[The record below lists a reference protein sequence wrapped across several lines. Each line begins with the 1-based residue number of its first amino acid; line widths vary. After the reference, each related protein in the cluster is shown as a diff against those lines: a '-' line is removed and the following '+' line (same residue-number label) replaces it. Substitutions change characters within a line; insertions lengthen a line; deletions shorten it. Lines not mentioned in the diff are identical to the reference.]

1 MLNKTYFIDDKP
13 GSLSNICEIKI
24 LICYVLRESQ
34 QTITQSQLNKVFQIN
49 ETVNYFNFCQAMAE
63 LLTTNHVF
71 QQNDNIL
78 KLTQLG
84 LDAVELFEK
93 NLPASTLK
101 KSIKTLNELI
111 EYERE
116 NKNRIIEINK
126 KEDGYI
132 VKLVLEETGSNLLN
146 LEIFCPTEDAANKF
160 KDELKNKT
168 TDVYRTIL
176 AVLSNDHKTLIE
188 IASNCKKLQI
198 MEKTKKN
205 FNHEEL

>member
-24 LICYVLRESQ
+24 LICYVLRESKQ
-34 QTITQSQLNKVFQIN
+34 AITQNQLNKVFQIN

-63 LLTTNHVF
+63 LLSTNHISKR
-71 QQNDNIL
+71 NDDTL
-78 KLTQLG
+78 QLTQLG
-84 LDAVELFEK
+84 LDTVELFEK

-101 KSIKTLNELI
+101 KSIKTLNKLI
-111 EYERE
+111 EFERE
-116 NKNRIIEINK
+116 NKNRIVKINEE
-126 KEDGYI
+126 EDGYI

-160 KDELKNKT
+160 EDELKKKT
-168 TDVYRTIL
+168 TDVYRAIL

-188 IASNCKKLQI
+188 IASNCKKFQT
-198 MEKTKKN
+198 MEKIKK
-205 FNHEEL
+205 LQP